1 MKTPGSLSTVA
12 PEPASPSARREKFL
26 ALDRA
31 RLEAGIP
38 VARLALAAGLDLTT
52 YRGLR
57 RGRWHP
63 RARTLRALDRALRRL
78 ASAPAGAAGASED
91 AALWRLSV
99 IVVSADLGLNPAHVL
114 DRADTPGIG
123 AGWKKTAIARH
134 RALYLLVTAHGLPMV
149 RAASAAGISK
159 QAVSKALRA
168 VEDSRDDDATDR
180 ALDRLAALM
189 TGGDHAR

>member
-1 MKTPGSLSTVA
+1 MSAHSSTVTPGTA
-12 PEPASPSARREKFL
+12 DPAGAREKFL
-26 ALDRA
+26 ALDHARTDAGLSIA
-31 RLEAGIP
+31 RLS
-38 VARLALAAGLDLTT
+38 LAAGVGIAT
-52 YRGLR
+52 YRRLRHGHGLPS
-57 RGRWHP
+57 G
-63 RARTLRALDRALRRL
+63 RTLRALDRALRRL
-78 ASAPAGAAGASED
+78 ATAPAGAAGASED

-149 RAASAAGISK
+149 RAAAAAGISK

-168 VEDSRDDDATDR
+168 VEDSRDDDATDH
-180 ALDRLAALM
+180 ALDRLATLM